1 MSDRLRKSTKKQ
13 VISIILVITLLLSVI
28 LSGCH
33 GQSSEIQNK
42 KFRKFTETLFCQEV
56 ASNTVSLHYT
66 LKDSGQYGIQDSPV
80 TFGYFNTDKGTR
92 KISTE
97 NTQAALKRF
106 SYRKLSR
113 ENRLTYDVLDYY
125 LELSKKE
132 SDYLLYEEPMGTVS
146 GVQTQIPVLLSE
158 YQFQSKEDV
167 DAYLELMK
175 TTPDYFNSLIA
186 FEQEK
191 AQKGLFMASYT
202 ADTVIEQCQAFIDM
216 GDSNYLISTFV
227 DRIQKLTDLS
237 ESEKSDYIQK
247 NAYMLQTYVL
257 PAYQQLIKTVVE
269 LKDSGK
275 NEEGLC
281 YLPNGKEYYELTV
294 QASTGSVRTVP
305 QLQKLTKNQM
315 KDDLAA
321 MKAVIGLTA
330 EQAKETAVMEST
342 DPKEI
347 LNSLSL
353 DIQKTFPKLPQ
364 TSVEVKYVPKAM
376 EAHLSPAFYMIPALD
391 DTEENVIYVNQAQ
404 MGNKLTLYTTLAH
417 EGYPGHL
424 YQTVYYASTKPD
436 PLRSIFNFGGYV
448 EGWATYAEMG
458 AYYLAD
464 SLTREQAVLLQK
476 NSSILLALYALA
488 DMGIHYDGWN
498 RMDTVKFFKEY
509 GVGSAEI
516 VNQIYDLIIGSP
528 GNYLKYY
535 IGYVEFLELKKKWV
549 EKKGQDFSQKE
560 FHKAVL
566 DVGPAP
572 FEIVEKYMWQGVN

>member
-1 MSDRLRKSTKKQ
+1 M
-13 VISIILVITLLLSVI
+13 
-28 LSGCH
+28 
-33 GQSSEIQNK
+33 
-42 KFRKFTETLFCQEV
+42 
-56 ASNTVSLHYT
+56 
-66 LKDSGQYGIQDSPV
+66 
-80 TFGYFNTDKGTR
+80 
-92 KISTE
+92 
-97 NTQAALKRF
+97 KRF

-269 LKDSGK
+269 LKDSSK

-294 QASTGSVRTVP
+294 QASTGSARTVP

-376 EAHLSPAFYMIPALD
+376 EAHLSPAF
-391 DTEENVIYVNQAQ
+391 
-404 MGNKLTLYTTLAH
+404 
-417 EGYPGHL
+417 
-424 YQTVYYASTKPD
+424 
-436 PLRSIFNFGGYV
+436 
-448 EGWATYAEMG
+448 
-458 AYYLAD
+458 
-464 SLTREQAVLLQK
+464 
-476 NSSILLALYALA
+476 
-488 DMGIHYDGWN
+488 
-498 RMDTVKFFKEY
+498 
-509 GVGSAEI
+509 
-516 VNQIYDLIIGSP
+516 
-528 GNYLKYY
+528 
-535 IGYVEFLELKKKWV
+535 
-549 EKKGQDFSQKE
+549 
-560 FHKAVL
+560 
-566 DVGPAP
+566 
-572 FEIVEKYMWQGVN
+572 